1 MAEDKD
7 SGFDERKKHAPHRE
21 SEWGKLPEDHFG
33 YASEEERLKKRG
45 LEDWELVEKMSESQH
60 HIPYWFIALFVLL
73 LVVAVG
79 FTFPL
84 WGNRPDYH
92 RSWFDWG
99 MPGAVVYVTVATFVI
114 YWMVDLRSVRREK
127 KEAAKAKQNGGRD
140 NTKQHADDA

>member
-7 SGFDERKKHAPHRE
+7 TETDSRKDLAPHSE
-21 SEWGKLPEDHFG
+21 SEWGKVPEDHFG
-33 YASEEERLKKRG
+33 YASEEERLRKRG
-45 LEDWELVEKMSESQH
+45 LEDWEMVEKMSESQH

-73 LVVAVG
+73 IVMAVG

-99 MPGAVVYVTVATFVI
+99 MPGAVIYVTVATFVI
-114 YWMVDLRSVRREK
+114 YWIVDLRSVRREK
-127 KEAAKAKQNGGRD
+127 KEAKAKQQGANRD
-140 NTKQHADDA
+140 NTKQHSDDA

>member
-1 MAEDKD
+1 MAEDRDTGMDK
-7 SGFDERKKHAPHRE
+7 RKAFSPHSE
-21 SEWGKLPEDHFG
+21 SEWGKVPENHFG

-99 MPGAVVYVTVATFVI
+99 IPGAVIYVTVATFVI
-114 YWMVDLRSVRREK
+114 YWIVDLRSVRREK
-127 KEAAKAKQNGGRD
+127 KGTKVEEEARRA
-140 NTKQHADDA
+140 NTTQHTDDA